1 MDYNARMNYGELA
14 GKSVLLLG
22 KTRSLREA
30 EFEKLLK
37 LHGIGLAKT
46 FTDGMALVVEGRMM
60 NPIEQNESE
69 RLYEEKAAPI
79 VAVEGLEEW
88 LCRSI
93 EPNRLMMSL
102 KLSRDQERLVD
113 FLKNPYITD
122 ELFYK
127 LLKLYDWQNEGLFD
141 NDRNRDVTASVIGR
155 FYVDL
160 DRNHNVQYAMSGLAH
175 LIEQYGT
182 GELIEAIAELSPI
195 ARELKTPYDA
205 SLRGVLDAMALHPE
219 TPEKIV
225 RALMNERAELLAC
238 REPLALE
245 TELLELDNERVNALL
260 AQNPSLSSQ
269 SADRLEAEYPVLIAA
284 HTPLSPERFA
294 RLMSEYSAALG
305 ANRSLTLPMQERLL
319 TLANAEVFE
328 SLASNPATTAVILD
342 KLYADARYHPYLAAN
357 PSMDKKRLEELSLSS
372 NAEVLLALAV
382 NPSTP
387 IEVLYQLSLD
397 RRFERSVKTNSAF
410 GKHIQTHNIGWH

>member
-22 KTRSLREA
+22 KPRSLRES
-30 EFEKLLK
+30 EFEKLLT
-37 LHGIGLAKT
+37 LHGVGSAKT
-46 FTDGMALVVEGRMM
+46 FTDDVALVVEGRMM

-69 RLYEEKAAPI
+69 GLYEEEAAPI

-122 ELFYK
+122 GLFYK

-141 NDRNRDVTASVIGR
+141 NDRNRDVTAAIIGR
-155 FYVDL
+155 FYVNL

-175 LIEQYGT
+175 LIEQYGS
-182 GELIEAIAELSPI
+182 GELIDAIAELSPI

-219 TPEKIV
+219 THEKIV

-245 TELLELDNERVNALL
+245 AELLELGNERVNALL

-269 SADRLEAEYPVLIAA
+269 SADRLEVGYPVLIAA
-284 HTPLSPERFA
+284 HTSLSPERFE
-294 RLMSEYSAALG
+294 RLMSEYCAALG
-305 ANRSLTLPMQERLL
+305 TNRSLTLPMQQRLL
-319 TLANAEVFE
+319 DTGNANVLE
-328 SLASNPATTAVILD
+328 SLASNPAVDVAILD
-342 KLYADARYHPYLAAN
+342 KLYADSRYHRYLAAN
-357 PSMDKKRLEELSLSS
+357 PSLSSQRLETLFS
-372 NAEVLLALAV
+372 NNDAEVLSALAANV
-382 NPSTP
+382 STP
-387 IEVLYQLSLD
+387 IEILYQLSLD